1 MRICMS
7 CPAPP
12 GSLYGNRVTALRWSR
27 ILRELGHKVSIV
39 PAYENQPCQL
49 LVALHA
55 RRSAASV
62 FAFQEQ
68 HPGKPVILALTGT
81 DVYRDIHR
89 LQRARRALELA
100 SRLIVLQPLAV
111 NELPANLR
119 PKARVIY
126 QSAER
131 TAGGR
136 RRTDCFDVCVV
147 GHLRGV
153 KDPFR
158 AAYASRLL
166 PKESRI
172 RILQAGAPMEERMA
186 QMARSEQVRNPRYR
200 WLGGLPRGRAR
211 RLIRS
216 SRLVVLSSRMEG
228 GANVISEAV
237 ADGTPVLASRISGS
251 VGLLGERYPGYF
263 PVGDTAALAAL
274 LLRAESDCAFYAN
287 LTQWC
292 LRLRPLFRP
301 AAEKAA
307 WAKLLQEVCPASRPD

>member
-1 MRICMS
+1 MC

-12 GSLYGNRVTALRWSR
+12 GSLYGNRITALRWSR
-27 ILRELGHKVSIV
+27 ILRELGHRVSIV

-62 FAFQEQ
+62 FAFHEH
-68 HPGKPVILALTGT
+68 HPEKPVILALTGT

-89 LQRARRALELA
+89 SQRARRALELA
-100 SRLIVLQPLAV
+100 SRLIVLQPLAAE
-111 NELPANLR
+111 ELPTNLR
-119 PKARVIY
+119 RKARVIY

-131 TAGGR
+131 AASGR
-136 RRTDCFDVCVV
+136 RRSDFFDVCVV
-147 GHLRGV
+147 GHLRAV

-186 QMARSEQVRNPRYR
+186 KMARSEQARNPRYR
-200 WLGGLPRGRAR
+200 WVGVLPHGQAR
-211 RLIRS
+211 RLICS
-216 SRLVVLSSRMEG
+216 SRLTVLSSRMEG

-237 ADGTPVLASRISGS
+237 VNGTPVLASSIPGS
-251 VGLLGERYPGYF
+251 VGLLGRGYPGYF

-274 LLRAESDCAFYAN
+274 LHRAESDSAFYAE
-287 LTQWC
+287 LRHWC
-292 LRLRPLFRP
+292 LRLRPLFGP
-301 AAEKAA
+301 AQERAA
-307 WAKLLQEVCPASRPD
+307 WRKLLREVYPASPR